1 MYIKCFHVFK
11 DVTFLKKKLVRGK
24 ICKGDEPVITTL
36 KDVSFLKK
44 KLVRGKICKGDEPV
58 ITTLKDVSFLNL
70 FKPKGNES
78 VFTT

>member
-11 DVTFLKKKLVRGK
+11 DVT
-24 ICKGDEPVITTL
+24 
-36 KDVSFLKK
+36 FLKK